1 MEQKPSLDKE
11 ERTCSRCGEKLTY
24 FIAYI
29 PGEGEACMKCY
40 TECAKEKEL
49 IR

>member
-1 MEQKPSLDKE
+1 MDQTPSLEKE
-11 ERTCSRCGEKLTY
+11 VRTCSRCGGKLTD

-29 PGEGEACMKCY
+29 PGMGEACMKCY

-49 IR
+49 IP